1 MLQELEQDAL
11 KDMESLKSYIREG
24 DDFLD
29 KYVITLGDFLK
40 NAGIVGF
47 RYMLESAEAKE
58 NVDFGITEDGQGLW
72 LDMNFAL
79 IADWTDMYFKAC
91 VQYFG
96 PSTVYQGV
104 LDRIERCLDKIQTGK
119 WNPGKEEKED
129 LKFISDKLLSNS
141 YQAGFENIKNG
152 IDMPE
157 VYQTLKKDKLND
169 KLETEKLEE
178 RLIELEKFLQYP
190 KCRETF
196 IMKSVVY
203 TYINRFW
210 SGKCFLLRANAKKD
224 MRELFEKDFS
234 EPFRKYLEADHKKA
248 KDLCIDCGMPIGP
261 KEKNSIAFMNEVGDD
276 FTRKRSAFWDCKV
289 DAFLCPGCAFIYAL
303 SPLGFRLYAN
313 KFVFV
318 NINNS
323 IGALLDANSKIGR
336 IDQEG
341 EKTENKKYSQWFA
354 ETINILLRKKQ
365 QELSNVQVILR
376 GVSADDRY
384 RLSIIHK
391 KMLEIICESRV
402 SDALTS
408 LAKSPFTKIKD
419 NFVNVHETVVM
430 NLLQHRDQYQLLNQ
444 LLKENI
450 KEESKNF
457 YIFWVYEIQ
466 LWTEI
471 VLTYL
476 DCEERNEKGKE
487 ISMTCGAMKKSGAD
501 LRKAIMTAKGMT
513 SSEGLRGIE
522 YQLLNAL
529 AVRNVNKF
537 MDVVMRLYSAYGSKR
552 NEDGHE
558 LLIPTGF
565 VQMLNDKQKFTE
577 YGYAFVMG
585 LVGSYEPKK
594 EEA

>member
-1 MLQELEQDAL
+1 MLQELEQDAP

-104 LDRIERCLDKIQTGK
+104 LDRIERCLVKIQTGK

-276 FTRKRSAFWDCKV
+276 FTRKRSAFWDCKA
-289 DAFLCPGCAFIYAL
+289 DAFLCPGCTFVYAL
-303 SPLGFRLYAN
+303 SPLGFRLFAN

-318 NINNS
+318 NLNNN
-323 IGALLDANSKIGR
+323 IRALLESNSKI
-336 IDQEG
+336 DKDSANSEKAEG
-341 EKTENKKYSQWFA
+341 EKYSQWFA
-354 ETINILLRKKQ
+354 KTINILLKEKM
-365 QELSNVQVILR
+365 QEISNIQVILR
-376 GVSADDRY
+376 GIRAEDRY
-384 RLSIIHK
+384 LLGIVHKSMLDIIK
-391 KMLEIICESRV
+391 V
-402 SDALTS
+402 SSVSKALQ
-408 LAKSPFTKIKD
+408 LLGKFPYVKIR
-419 NFVNVHETVVM
+419 NEFVNAHETAVI
-430 NLLQHRDQYQLLNQ
+430 NLLQYRNQYQLLNQ
-444 LLKENI
+444 LLKAAIEDDAF
-450 KEESKNF
+450 NF
-457 YIFWVYEIQ
+457 YANWIYEIQ
-466 LWTEI
+466 LQSEI
-471 VLTYL
+471 IYFI
-476 DCEERNEKGKE
+476 EEEKRKE
-487 ISMTCGAMKKSGAD
+487 IAMYTSMKRSGSD
-501 LRKAIMTAKGMT
+501 LRKAIMVSKGE
-513 SSEGLRGIE
+513 SSGDCLRGIE

-529 AVRNVNKF
+529 SVRNVDKF
-537 MDVVMRLYSAYGSKR
+537 MDVVLRLYSSYGSQK
-552 NEDGHE
+552 NEKGQQ
-558 LLIPTGF
+558 LLVPTGL
-565 VQMLNDKQKFTE
+565 VQMLGDQEKFTR

-585 LVGSYEPKK
+585 LEGCYEKK
-594 EEA
+594 EDKQS

>member
-1 MLQELEQDAL
+1 
-11 KDMESLKSYIREG
+11 
-24 DDFLD
+24 
-29 KYVITLGDFLK
+29 
-40 NAGIVGF
+40 
-47 RYMLESAEAKE
+47 
-58 NVDFGITEDGQGLW
+58 
-72 LDMNFAL
+72 
-79 IADWTDMYFKAC
+79 MYR
-91 VQYFG
+91 YFG

-276 FTRKRSAFWDCKV
+276 FTRKRSAFWDCKA
-289 DAFLCPGCAFIYAL
+289 DAFLCPGCTFVYAL
-303 SPLGFRLYAN
+303 SPLGFRLFAN

-318 NINNS
+318 NLNNN
-323 IGALLDANSKIGR
+323 IRALLESNSKI
-336 IDQEG
+336 DKDSANSEKAEG
-341 EKTENKKYSQWFA
+341 EKYSQWFA
-354 ETINILLRKKQ
+354 KTINILLKEKM
-365 QELSNVQVILR
+365 QEISNIQVILR
-376 GVSADDRY
+376 GIRAEDRY
-384 RLSIIHK
+384 LLGIVHKSMLDIIK
-391 KMLEIICESRV
+391 V
-402 SDALTS
+402 SSVSKALQ
-408 LAKSPFTKIKD
+408 LLGKFPYVKIR
-419 NFVNVHETVVM
+419 NEFVNAHETAVI
-430 NLLQHRDQYQLLNQ
+430 NLLQYRNQYQLLNQ
-444 LLKENI
+444 LLKAAIEDDAF
-450 KEESKNF
+450 NF
-457 YIFWVYEIQ
+457 YANWIYEIQ
-466 LWTEI
+466 LQSEI
-471 VLTYL
+471 IYFI
-476 DCEERNEKGKE
+476 EEEKRKE
-487 ISMTCGAMKKSGAD
+487 IAMYTSMKRSGSD
-501 LRKAIMTAKGMT
+501 LRKAIMVSKGE
-513 SSEGLRGIE
+513 SSGDCLRGIE

-529 AVRNVNKF
+529 SVRNVDKF
-537 MDVVMRLYSAYGSKR
+537 MDVVLRLYSSYGSQK
-552 NEDGHE
+552 NEKGQQ
-558 LLIPTGF
+558 LLVPTGL
-565 VQMLNDKQKFTE
+565 VQMLGDQEKFTR

-585 LVGSYEPKK
+585 LEGCYEKK
-594 EEA
+594 EDKQS

>member
-276 FTRKRSAFWDCKV
+276 FTRKRSAFWDCKA
-289 DAFLCPGCAFIYAL
+289 DAFLCPGCTFVYAL
-303 SPLGFRLYAN
+303 SPLGFRLFAN

-318 NINNS
+318 NLNNN
-323 IGALLDANSKIGR
+323 IRALLEANSKI
-336 IDQEG
+336 DKDSANSEKAEG
-341 EKTENKKYSQWFA
+341 EKYSQWFA
-354 ETINILLRKKQ
+354 KTINILLKEKM
-365 QELSNVQVILR
+365 QEISNIQVILR
-376 GVSADDRY
+376 GIRAEDRY
-384 RLSIIHK
+384 LLGIVHKSMLDIIK
-391 KMLEIICESRV
+391 V
-402 SDALTS
+402 SSVSKALQ
-408 LAKSPFTKIKD
+408 LLGKFPYVKIR
-419 NFVNVHETVVM
+419 NEFVNAHETAVI
-430 NLLQHRDQYQLLNQ
+430 NLLQYRNQYQLLNQ
-444 LLKENI
+444 LLKAAIEDDAF
-450 KEESKNF
+450 NF
-457 YIFWVYEIQ
+457 YANWIYEIQ
-466 LWTEI
+466 LQSEI
-471 VLTYL
+471 IYFI
-476 DCEERNEKGKE
+476 EEEKRKE
-487 ISMTCGAMKKSGAD
+487 IAMYTSMKRSGSD
-501 LRKAIMTAKGMT
+501 LRKAIMVSKGE
-513 SSEGLRGIE
+513 SSGDCLRGIE

-529 AVRNVNKF
+529 SVRNVDKF
-537 MDVVMRLYSAYGSKR
+537 MDVVLRLYSSYGSQK
-552 NEDGHE
+552 NEKGQQ
-558 LLIPTGF
+558 LLVPTGL
-565 VQMLNDKQKFTE
+565 VQMLGDQEKFTR

-585 LVGSYEPKK
+585 LEGCYEKK
-594 EEA
+594 EDKQS

>member
-24 DDFLD
+24 DEFLD

-276 FTRKRSAFWDCKV
+276 FTRKRSAFWDCKA
-289 DAFLCPGCAFIYAL
+289 DAFLCPGCTFVYAL
-303 SPLGFRLYAN
+303 SPLGFRLFAN

-318 NINNS
+318 NLNNN
-323 IGALLDANSKIGR
+323 IRALLESNSKI
-336 IDQEG
+336 DKDSANSEKAEG
-341 EKTENKKYSQWFA
+341 EKYSQWFA
-354 ETINILLRKKQ
+354 KTINILLKEKM
-365 QELSNVQVILR
+365 QEISNIQVILR
-376 GVSADDRY
+376 GIRAEDRY
-384 RLSIIHK
+384 LLGIVHKSMLDIIK
-391 KMLEIICESRV
+391 V
-402 SDALTS
+402 SSVSKALQ
-408 LAKSPFTKIKD
+408 LLGKFPYVKIR
-419 NFVNVHETVVM
+419 NEFVNAHETAVI
-430 NLLQHRDQYQLLNQ
+430 NLLQYRNQYQLLNQ
-444 LLKENI
+444 LLKAAIEDDAF
-450 KEESKNF
+450 NF
-457 YIFWVYEIQ
+457 YANWIYEIQ
-466 LWTEI
+466 LQSEI
-471 VLTYL
+471 IYFI
-476 DCEERNEKGKE
+476 EEEKRKE
-487 ISMTCGAMKKSGAD
+487 IAMYTSMKRSGSD
-501 LRKAIMTAKGMT
+501 LRKAIMVSKGE
-513 SSEGLRGIE
+513 SSGDCLRGIE

-529 AVRNVNKF
+529 SVRNVDKF
-537 MDVVMRLYSAYGSKR
+537 MDVVLRLYSSYGSQK
-552 NEDGHE
+552 NEKGQQ
-558 LLIPTGF
+558 LLVPTGL
-565 VQMLNDKQKFTE
+565 VQMLGDQEKFTR

-585 LVGSYEPKK
+585 LEGCYEKK
-594 EEA
+594 EDKQS

>member
-1 MLQELEQDAL
+1 M
-11 KDMESLKSYIREG
+11 
-24 DDFLD
+24 D

-47 RYMLESAEAKE
+47 RYMLEAADAKE
-58 NVDFGITEDGQGLW
+58 DSDFGITQDGQGLW
-72 LDMNFAL
+72 IDMDFAL
-79 IADWTDMYFKAC
+79 NADWTDMYFKAC

-96 PSTVYQGV
+96 PFTVYQGV
-104 LDRIERCLDKIQTGK
+104 LDRISKCIDKIQIGK

-129 LKFISDKLLSNS
+129 LKFINDKLLSNS
-141 YQAGFENIKNG
+141 YQAGFENIKHD
-152 IDMPE
+152 IEMQE
-157 VYQTLKKDKLND
+157 VYQILKKDKLND
-169 KLETEKLEE
+169 KLDVTDLEK
-178 RLIELEKFLQYP
+178 RLIDLEKFLQQP

-196 IMKSVVY
+196 IMKSVIY

-234 EPFRKYLEADHKKA
+234 EPFRKYLKTDHVKA
-248 KDLCIDCGMPIGP
+248 KDLCIDCGATIGP

-303 SPLGFRLYAN
+303 SPLGFHLYAN

-318 NINNS
+318 NTNDSINT
-323 IGALLDANSKIGR
+323 LLYTNSKIGR
-336 IDQEG
+336 IDKEG

-354 ETINILLRKKQ
+354 ETINVLLREKQ
-365 QELSNVQVILR
+365 QEISNAQVILR
-376 GVSADDRY
+376 GVGADDRY
-384 RLSIIHK
+384 KLSIIRRRIV
-391 KMLEIICESRV
+391 EIIKEKRV
-402 SDALTS
+402 SDALTA
-408 LAKSPFTKIKD
+408 LAKAPITKVKD
-419 NFVNVHETVVM
+419 NFINVHETVVM
-430 NLLQHRDQYQLLNQ
+430 NLLQYREQYQLLNQ
-444 LLKENI
+444 LFKENI

-457 YIFWVYEIQ
+457 YIFWVYEVQ
-466 LWTEI
+466 LWTEL
-471 VLTYL
+471 VVAYPANVGK
-476 DCEERNEKGKE
+476 RKE
-487 ISMTCGAMKKSGAD
+487 ISMSCGAMKKSGAD
-501 LRKAIMTAKGMT
+501 LRKVIMTAKGMT

-537 MDVVMRLYSAYGSKR
+537 MDVVMRLYSAYGSRR

>member
-1 MLQELEQDAL
+1 MLQELGQDAL

-178 RLIELEKFLQYP
+178 RLIELEKFLQHP

-210 SGKCFLLRANAKKD
+210 SGKCFLFRANAKKD

-234 EPFRKYLEADHKKA
+234 EPFRKYLEVDHKKA

-276 FTRKRSAFWDCKV
+276 FTRKRSAFWDCKA
-289 DAFLCPGCAFIYAL
+289 DAFLCPGCTFVYAL
-303 SPLGFRLYAN
+303 SPLGFRLFAN

-318 NINNS
+318 NLNNN
-323 IGALLDANSKIGR
+323 IRALLESNSKTDKDSANSEKA
-336 IDQEG
+336 EG
-341 EKTENKKYSQWFA
+341 EKYSQWFA
-354 ETINILLRKKQ
+354 KTINILLKEKM
-365 QELSNVQVILR
+365 QEISNIQVILR
-376 GVSADDRY
+376 GIRAEDRY
-384 RLSIIHK
+384 LLGIVHKSMLDIIK
-391 KMLEIICESRV
+391 V
-402 SDALTS
+402 SSVSKALQ
-408 LAKSPFTKIKD
+408 LLGKFPYVKIR
-419 NFVNVHETVVM
+419 NEFVNVHETAVI
-430 NLLQHRDQYQLLNQ
+430 NLLQYRNQYQLLNQ
-444 LLKENI
+444 LLKAAIEDDAF
-450 KEESKNF
+450 NF
-457 YIFWVYEIQ
+457 YANWIYEIQ
-466 LWTEI
+466 LQSEI
-471 VLTYL
+471 IYFI
-476 DCEERNEKGKE
+476 EEEKRKE
-487 ISMTCGAMKKSGAD
+487 IAMYTSMKRSGSD
-501 LRKAIMTAKGMT
+501 LRKAIMVSKGEP
-513 SSEGLRGIE
+513 SGDCLRGIE

-529 AVRNVNKF
+529 SVRNVDKF
-537 MDVVMRLYSAYGSKR
+537 MDVVLRLYSSYGSQK
-552 NEDGHE
+552 NEKGQQ
-558 LLIPTGF
+558 LLVPTGL
-565 VQMLNDKQKFTE
+565 VQMLGDQEKFTR

-585 LVGSYEPKK
+585 LEGCYEKK
-594 EEA
+594 EDKQS

>member
-1 MLQELEQDAL
+1 M
-11 KDMESLKSYIREG
+11 
-24 DDFLD
+24 D

-47 RYMLESAEAKE
+47 RYMLEAADAKE
-58 NVDFGITEDGQGLW
+58 DSDFGITQDGQGLW
-72 LDMNFAL
+72 IDMDFAL
-79 IADWTDMYFKAC
+79 NADWTDMYFKAC

-96 PSTVYQGV
+96 PFTVYQGV
-104 LDRIERCLDKIQTGK
+104 LDRISKCIDKIQIGK

-129 LKFISDKLLSNS
+129 LKFINDKLLSNS
-141 YQAGFENIKNG
+141 YQAGFENIKHD
-152 IDMPE
+152 IEMQE
-157 VYQTLKKDKLND
+157 VYQILKKDKLND
-169 KLETEKLEE
+169 KLDVTDLEK
-178 RLIELEKFLQYP
+178 RLIDLEKFLQQP

-196 IMKSVVY
+196 IMKSVIY

-234 EPFRKYLEADHKKA
+234 EPFRKYLKTDHVKA
-248 KDLCIDCGMPIGP
+248 KDLCIDCGATIGP

>member
-178 RLIELEKFLQYP
+178 RLIELEKFLQHP

-276 FTRKRSAFWDCKV
+276 FTRKRSAFWDCKA
-289 DAFLCPGCAFIYAL
+289 DAFLCPGCTFVYAL
-303 SPLGFRLYAN
+303 SPLGFRLFAN

-318 NINNS
+318 NLNNN
-323 IGALLDANSKIGR
+323 IRALLESNSKTDKDSANSEKA
-336 IDQEG
+336 EG
-341 EKTENKKYSQWFA
+341 EKYSQWFA
-354 ETINILLRKKQ
+354 KTINILLKEKM
-365 QELSNVQVILR
+365 QEISNIQVILR
-376 GVSADDRY
+376 GIRAEDRY
-384 RLSIIHK
+384 LLGIVHKSMLDIIK
-391 KMLEIICESRV
+391 V
-402 SDALTS
+402 SSVSKALQ
-408 LAKSPFTKIKD
+408 LLGKFPYVKIR
-419 NFVNVHETVVM
+419 NEFVNVHETAVI
-430 NLLQHRDQYQLLNQ
+430 NLLQYRNQYQLLNQ
-444 LLKENI
+444 LLKAAIEDDAF
-450 KEESKNF
+450 NF
-457 YIFWVYEIQ
+457 YANWIYEIQ
-466 LWTEI
+466 LQSEI
-471 VLTYL
+471 IYFI
-476 DCEERNEKGKE
+476 EEEKRKE
-487 ISMTCGAMKKSGAD
+487 IAMYTSMKRSGSD
-501 LRKAIMTAKGMT
+501 LRKAIMVSKGE
-513 SSEGLRGIE
+513 SSGDCLRGIE

-529 AVRNVNKF
+529 SVRNVDKF
-537 MDVVMRLYSAYGSKR
+537 MDVVLRLYSSYGSQK
-552 NEDGHE
+552 NEKGQQ
-558 LLIPTGF
+558 LLVPTGL
-565 VQMLNDKQKFTE
+565 VQMLGDQEKFTR

-585 LVGSYEPKK
+585 LEGCYEKK
-594 EEA
+594 EDKQS

>member
-1 MLQELEQDAL
+1 M
-11 KDMESLKSYIREG
+11 
-24 DDFLD
+24 D

-129 LKFISDKLLSNS
+129 LKFINDKLLSNS

-169 KLETEKLEE
+169 KQETEKLEE
-178 RLIELEKFLQYP
+178 RLIELEKFLQQP

-234 EPFRKYLEADHKKA
+234 EPFRKYLEVDHKKA

-276 FTRKRSAFWDCKV
+276 FTRKRSAFWDCKA
-289 DAFLCPGCAFIYAL
+289 DAFLCPGCTFVYTL
-303 SPLGFRLYAN
+303 SPLGFRLFAN

-318 NINNS
+318 NLNNN
-323 IGALLDANSKIGR
+323 IRALLESNSKTDKDSANSEKA
-336 IDQEG
+336 EG
-341 EKTENKKYSQWFA
+341 EKYSQWFA
-354 ETINILLRKKQ
+354 KTINILLKEKM
-365 QELSNVQVILR
+365 QEISNIQVILR
-376 GVSADDRY
+376 GIRAEDRY
-384 RLSIIHK
+384 LLGIVHKSMLDIIK
-391 KMLEIICESRV
+391 V
-402 SDALTS
+402 SSVSKALQ
-408 LAKSPFTKIKD
+408 LLGKFPYVKIR
-419 NFVNVHETVVM
+419 NEFVNAHETAVI
-430 NLLQHRDQYQLLNQ
+430 NLLQYRNQYQLLNQ
-444 LLKENI
+444 LLKAAIEDDAF
-450 KEESKNF
+450 NF
-457 YIFWVYEIQ
+457 YANWIYEIQ
-466 LWTEI
+466 LQSEI
-471 VLTYL
+471 IYFI
-476 DCEERNEKGKE
+476 EEEKRKE
-487 ISMTCGAMKKSGAD
+487 IAMYTSMKRSGSD
-501 LRKAIMTAKGMT
+501 LRKAIMVSKGE
-513 SSEGLRGIE
+513 SSGDCLRGIE

-529 AVRNVNKF
+529 SVRNVDKF
-537 MDVVMRLYSAYGSKR
+537 MDVVLRLYSSYGSQK
-552 NEDGHE
+552 NEKGQQ
-558 LLIPTGF
+558 LLVPTGL
-565 VQMLNDKQKFTE
+565 VQMLGDQEKFTR

-585 LVGSYEPKK
+585 LEGCYEKK
-594 EEA
+594 EDKQS

>member
-157 VYQTLKKDKLND
+157 VYQTLKKDKL
-169 KLETEKLEE
+169 KTEKLEE
-178 RLIELEKFLQYP
+178 RLIELEKFLQQP

-234 EPFRKYLEADHKKA
+234 EPFRKYLEADYKKA

-276 FTRKRSAFWDCKV
+276 FTRKRSAFWDCKA
-289 DAFLCPGCAFIYAL
+289 DAFLCPGCTFVYAL
-303 SPLGFRLYAN
+303 SPLGFRLFAN

-318 NINNS
+318 NLNNN
-323 IGALLDANSKIGR
+323 IRALLESNSKTDKDSANSEKA
-336 IDQEG
+336 EG
-341 EKTENKKYSQWFA
+341 EKYSQWFA
-354 ETINILLRKKQ
+354 KTINILLKEKM
-365 QELSNVQVILR
+365 QEISNIQVILR
-376 GVSADDRY
+376 GIRAEDRY
-384 RLSIIHK
+384 LLGIVHKSMLDIIK
-391 KMLEIICESRV
+391 V
-402 SDALTS
+402 SSVSKALQ
-408 LAKSPFTKIKD
+408 LLGKFPYVKIR
-419 NFVNVHETVVM
+419 NEFVNVHETAVI
-430 NLLQHRDQYQLLNQ
+430 NLLQYRNQYQLLNQ
-444 LLKENI
+444 LLKAAIEDDAF
-450 KEESKNF
+450 NF
-457 YIFWVYEIQ
+457 YANWIYEIQ
-466 LWTEI
+466 LQSEI
-471 VLTYL
+471 IYFI
-476 DCEERNEKGKE
+476 EEEKRKE
-487 ISMTCGAMKKSGAD
+487 IAMYTSMKRSGSD
-501 LRKAIMTAKGMT
+501 LRKAIMVSKGE
-513 SSEGLRGIE
+513 SSGDCLRGIE

-529 AVRNVNKF
+529 SVRNVDKF
-537 MDVVMRLYSAYGSKR
+537 MDVVLRLYSSYGSQK
-552 NEDGHE
+552 NEKGQQ
-558 LLIPTGF
+558 LLVPTGL
-565 VQMLNDKQKFTE
+565 VQMLGDQEKFTR

-585 LVGSYEPKK
+585 LEGCYEKK
-594 EEA
+594 EDKQS

>member
-196 IMKSVVY
+196 ILKSVVY

-276 FTRKRSAFWDCKV
+276 FTRKRSAFWDCKA
-289 DAFLCPGCAFIYAL
+289 DAFLCPGCTFVYAL
-303 SPLGFRLYAN
+303 SPLGFRLFAN

-318 NINNS
+318 NLNNN
-323 IGALLDANSKIGR
+323 IRALLESNSKI
-336 IDQEG
+336 DKDSANSEKAEG
-341 EKTENKKYSQWFA
+341 EKYSQWFA
-354 ETINILLRKKQ
+354 KTINILLKEKM
-365 QELSNVQVILR
+365 QEISNIQVILR
-376 GVSADDRY
+376 GIRAEDRY
-384 RLSIIHK
+384 LLGIVHKSMLDIIK
-391 KMLEIICESRV
+391 V
-402 SDALTS
+402 SSVSKALQ
-408 LAKSPFTKIKD
+408 LLGKFPYVKIR
-419 NFVNVHETVVM
+419 NEFVNAHETAVI
-430 NLLQHRDQYQLLNQ
+430 NLLQYRNQYQLLNQ
-444 LLKENI
+444 LLKAAIEDDAI
-450 KEESKNF
+450 NF
-457 YIFWVYEIQ
+457 YANWIYEIQ
-466 LWTEI
+466 LQSEI
-471 VLTYL
+471 IYFI
-476 DCEERNEKGKE
+476 EEEKRKE
-487 ISMTCGAMKKSGAD
+487 IAMYTSMKRSGSD
-501 LRKAIMTAKGMT
+501 LRKAIMVSKGE
-513 SSEGLRGIE
+513 SSGDCLRGIV
-522 YQLLNAL
+522 YQLFNAL
-529 AVRNVNKF
+529 SVRNVDKF
-537 MDVVMRLYSAYGSKR
+537 MDVVLRLYSSYGSQK
-552 NEDGHE
+552 NEKGQQ
-558 LLIPTGF
+558 LLVPTGL
-565 VQMLNDKQKFTE
+565 VQMLGDQEKFTR

-585 LVGSYEPKK
+585 LEGCYEKK
-594 EEA
+594 EDKQS

>member
-261 KEKNSIAFMNEVGDD
+261 KEKNSIAFMNEVGD
-276 FTRKRSAFWDCKV
+276 CKA
-289 DAFLCPGCAFIYAL
+289 DAFLCPGCTFVYAL
-303 SPLGFRLYAN
+303 SPLGFRLFAN

-318 NINNS
+318 NLNNN
-323 IGALLDANSKIGR
+323 IRALLESNSKI
-336 IDQEG
+336 DKDSANSEKAEG
-341 EKTENKKYSQWFA
+341 EKYSQWFA
-354 ETINILLRKKQ
+354 KTINILLKEKM
-365 QELSNVQVILR
+365 QEISNIQVILR
-376 GVSADDRY
+376 GIRAEDRY
-384 RLSIIHK
+384 LLGIVHKSMLDIIK
-391 KMLEIICESRV
+391 V
-402 SDALTS
+402 SSVSKALQ
-408 LAKSPFTKIKD
+408 LLGKFPYVKIR
-419 NFVNVHETVVM
+419 NEFVNAHETAVI
-430 NLLQHRDQYQLLNQ
+430 NLLQYRNQYQLLNQ
-444 LLKENI
+444 LLKAAIEDDAF
-450 KEESKNF
+450 NF
-457 YIFWVYEIQ
+457 YANWIYEIQ
-466 LWTEI
+466 LQSEI
-471 VLTYL
+471 IYFI
-476 DCEERNEKGKE
+476 EEEKRKE
-487 ISMTCGAMKKSGAD
+487 IAMYTSMKRSGSD
-501 LRKAIMTAKGMT
+501 LRKAIMVSKGE
-513 SSEGLRGIE
+513 SSGDCLRGIE

-529 AVRNVNKF
+529 SVRNVDKF
-537 MDVVMRLYSAYGSKR
+537 MDVVLRLYSSYGSQK
-552 NEDGHE
+552 NEKGQQ
-558 LLIPTGF
+558 LLVPTGL
-565 VQMLNDKQKFTE
+565 VQMLGDQEKFTR

-585 LVGSYEPKK
+585 LEGCYEKK
-594 EEA
+594 EDKQS

>member
-210 SGKCFLLRANAKKD
+210 SGKCFLLRANAKKY

-276 FTRKRSAFWDCKV
+276 FTRKRSAFWDCKA
-289 DAFLCPGCAFIYAL
+289 DAFLCPGCTFVYAL
-303 SPLGFRLYAN
+303 SPLGFRLFAN

-318 NINNS
+318 NLNNN
-323 IGALLDANSKIGR
+323 IRALLESNSKI
-336 IDQEG
+336 DKDSANSEKAEG
-341 EKTENKKYSQWFA
+341 EKYSQWFA
-354 ETINILLRKKQ
+354 KTINILLKEKM
-365 QELSNVQVILR
+365 QEISNIQVILR
-376 GVSADDRY
+376 GIRAEDRY
-384 RLSIIHK
+384 LLGIVHKSMLDIIK
-391 KMLEIICESRV
+391 V
-402 SDALTS
+402 SSVSKALQ
-408 LAKSPFTKIKD
+408 LLGKFPYVKIR
-419 NFVNVHETVVM
+419 NEFVNAHETAVI
-430 NLLQHRDQYQLLNQ
+430 NLLQYRNQYQLLNQ
-444 LLKENI
+444 LLKAAIEDDAF
-450 KEESKNF
+450 NF
-457 YIFWVYEIQ
+457 YANWIYEIQ
-466 LWTEI
+466 LQSEI
-471 VLTYL
+471 IYFI
-476 DCEERNEKGKE
+476 EEEKRKE
-487 ISMTCGAMKKSGAD
+487 IAMYTSMKRSGSD
-501 LRKAIMTAKGMT
+501 LRKAIMVSKGE
-513 SSEGLRGIE
+513 SSGDCLRGIE

-529 AVRNVNKF
+529 SVRNVDKF
-537 MDVVMRLYSAYGSKR
+537 MDVVLRLYSSYGSQK
-552 NEDGHE
+552 NEKGQQ
-558 LLIPTGF
+558 LLVPTGL
-565 VQMLNDKQKFTE
+565 VQMLGDQEKFTR

-585 LVGSYEPKK
+585 LEGCYEKK
-594 EEA
+594 EDKQS

>member
-178 RLIELEKFLQYP
+178 RLIELEKFLQHP

-276 FTRKRSAFWDCKV
+276 FTRKRSAFWDCKA
-289 DAFLCPGCAFIYAL
+289 DAFLCPGCTFVYAL
-303 SPLGFRLYAN
+303 SPLGFRLFAN

-318 NINNS
+318 NLNNN
-323 IGALLDANSKIGR
+323 IRALLESNSKTDKDSANSEKA
-336 IDQEG
+336 EG
-341 EKTENKKYSQWFA
+341 EKYSQWFA
-354 ETINILLRKKQ
+354 KTINILLKEKM
-365 QELSNVQVILR
+365 QEISNIQVILR
-376 GVSADDRY
+376 GIRAEDRY
-384 RLSIIHK
+384 LLGIVHKSMLDIIK
-391 KMLEIICESRV
+391 V
-402 SDALTS
+402 SSVSKALQ
-408 LAKSPFTKIKD
+408 LLGKFPYVKIR
-419 NFVNVHETVVM
+419 NEFVNVHETAVI
-430 NLLQHRDQYQLLNQ
+430 NLLQYRNQYQLLNQ
-444 LLKENI
+444 LLKAAIEDDAF
-450 KEESKNF
+450 NF
-457 YIFWVYEIQ
+457 YANWIYEIQ
-466 LWTEI
+466 LQSEI
-471 VLTYL
+471 IYFI
-476 DCEERNEKGKE
+476 EEEKRKE
-487 ISMTCGAMKKSGAD
+487 IAMYTSMKRSGSD
-501 LRKAIMTAKGMT
+501 LRKAIMVSKGE
-513 SSEGLRGIE
+513 SSGDCLRGIE

-529 AVRNVNKF
+529 SVRNVDKF
-537 MDVVMRLYSAYGSKR
+537 MDVVLRLYSSYGSQK
-552 NEDGHE
+552 NEKGQQ
-558 LLIPTGF
+558 LLVPTGL
-565 VQMLNDKQKFTE
+565 VQMPGDQEKFTR

-585 LVGSYEPKK
+585 LEGCYEKK
-594 EEA
+594 EDKQS

>member
-24 DDFLD
+24 EDFLD

-178 RLIELEKFLQYP
+178 RLIELEKFLQHP

-276 FTRKRSAFWDCKV
+276 FTRKRSAFWDCKA
-289 DAFLCPGCAFIYAL
+289 DAFLCPGCTFVYAL
-303 SPLGFRLYAN
+303 SPLGFRLFAN

-318 NINNS
+318 NLNNN
-323 IGALLDANSKIGR
+323 IRALLESNSKTDKDSANSEKA
-336 IDQEG
+336 EG
-341 EKTENKKYSQWFA
+341 EKYSQWFA
-354 ETINILLRKKQ
+354 KTINILLKEKM
-365 QELSNVQVILR
+365 QEISNIQVILR
-376 GVSADDRY
+376 GIRAEDRY
-384 RLSIIHK
+384 LLGIVHKSMLDIIK
-391 KMLEIICESRV
+391 V
-402 SDALTS
+402 SSVSKALQ
-408 LAKSPFTKIKD
+408 LLGKFPYVKIR
-419 NFVNVHETVVM
+419 NEFVNVHETAVI
-430 NLLQHRDQYQLLNQ
+430 NLLQYRNQYQLLNQ
-444 LLKENI
+444 LLKAAIEDDVF
-450 KEESKNF
+450 NF
-457 YIFWVYEIQ
+457 YANWIYEIQ
-466 LWTEI
+466 LQSEI
-471 VLTYL
+471 IYFI
-476 DCEERNEKGKE
+476 EEEKRKE
-487 ISMTCGAMKKSGAD
+487 IAMYTSMKRSGSD
-501 LRKAIMTAKGMT
+501 LRKAIMVSKGE
-513 SSEGLRGIE
+513 SSGDCLRGIE

-529 AVRNVNKF
+529 SVRNVDKF
-537 MDVVMRLYSAYGSKR
+537 MDVVLRLYSSYGSQK
-552 NEDGHE
+552 NEKGQQ
-558 LLIPTGF
+558 LLVPTGL
-565 VQMLNDKQKFTE
+565 VQMLGDQEKFTR

-585 LVGSYEPKK
+585 LEGCYEKK
-594 EEA
+594 EDKQS

>member
-178 RLIELEKFLQYP
+178 RLIELEKFLQHP

-248 KDLCIDCGMPIGP
+248 KDLCIDCGTPIGP

-276 FTRKRSAFWDCKV
+276 FTRKRSAFWDCKA
-289 DAFLCPGCAFIYAL
+289 DAFLCPGCTFVYAL
-303 SPLGFRLYAN
+303 SPLGFRLFAN

-318 NINNS
+318 NLNNN
-323 IGALLDANSKIGR
+323 IRALLESNSKTDKDSANSEKA
-336 IDQEG
+336 EG
-341 EKTENKKYSQWFA
+341 EKYSQWFA
-354 ETINILLRKKQ
+354 KTINILLKEKM
-365 QELSNVQVILR
+365 QEISNIQVILR
-376 GVSADDRY
+376 GIRAEDRY
-384 RLSIIHK
+384 LLGIVHKSMLDIIK
-391 KMLEIICESRV
+391 V
-402 SDALTS
+402 SSVSKALQ
-408 LAKSPFTKIKD
+408 LLGKFPYVKIR
-419 NFVNVHETVVM
+419 NEFVNVHETAVI
-430 NLLQHRDQYQLLNQ
+430 NLLQYRNQYQLLNQ
-444 LLKENI
+444 LLKAAIEDDAF
-450 KEESKNF
+450 NF
-457 YIFWVYEIQ
+457 YANWIYEIQ
-466 LWTEI
+466 LQSEI
-471 VLTYL
+471 IYFI
-476 DCEERNEKGKE
+476 EEEKRKE
-487 ISMTCGAMKKSGAD
+487 IAMYTSMKRSGSD
-501 LRKAIMTAKGMT
+501 LRKAIMVSKGE
-513 SSEGLRGIE
+513 SSGDCLRGIE

-529 AVRNVNKF
+529 SVRNVDKF
-537 MDVVMRLYSAYGSKR
+537 MDVVLRLYSSYGSQK
-552 NEDGHE
+552 NEKGQQ
-558 LLIPTGF
+558 LLVPTGL
-565 VQMLNDKQKFTE
+565 VQMLGDQEKFTR

-585 LVGSYEPKK
+585 LEGCYEKK
-594 EEA
+594 EDKQS

>member
-276 FTRKRSAFWDCKV
+276 FTRKRSAFWNCKV
-289 DAFLCPGCAFIYAL
+289 DAYLCPGCTFVYAL
-303 SPLGFRLYAN
+303 SPLGFRLFAN

-318 NINNS
+318 NLNNN
-323 IGALLDANSKIGR
+323 IQALLESNSKT
-336 IDQEG
+336 DKDSVNS
-341 EKTENKKYSQWFA
+341 EKTEGEKYSQWFA
-354 ETINILLRKKQ
+354 KTINILLKEKM
-365 QELSNVQVILR
+365 QEISNIQVILR
-376 GVSADDRY
+376 GIRAEDRY
-384 RLSIIHK
+384 LLGIVHKSMLDIIK
-391 KMLEIICESRV
+391 V
-402 SDALTS
+402 SSVSKALQ
-408 LAKSPFTKIKD
+408 LLGKFPYVKIR
-419 NFVNVHETVVM
+419 NEFVNAHETAVI
-430 NLLQHRDQYQLLNQ
+430 NLLQYRNQYQLLNQ
-444 LLKENI
+444 LLKAAIEDDAF
-450 KEESKNF
+450 NF
-457 YIFWVYEIQ
+457 YANWIYEIQ
-466 LWTEI
+466 LQSEI
-471 VLTYL
+471 IYFI
-476 DCEERNEKGKE
+476 EEEKRKE
-487 ISMTCGAMKKSGAD
+487 IAMYTSMKRSGSD
-501 LRKAIMTAKGMT
+501 LRKAIMVSKGE
-513 SSEGLRGIE
+513 SSGDCLRGIE

-529 AVRNVNKF
+529 SVRNVDKF
-537 MDVVMRLYSAYGSKR
+537 MDVVLRLYSSYGSQK
-552 NEDGHE
+552 NEKGQQ
-558 LLIPTGF
+558 LLVPTGL
-565 VQMLNDKQKFTE
+565 VQMLGDQEKFTR

-585 LVGSYEPKK
+585 LEGCYEKK
-594 EEA
+594 EDKQS

>member
-276 FTRKRSAFWDCKV
+276 FTRKRSAFWDCKA
-289 DAFLCPGCAFIYAL
+289 DAFLCPGCTFVYAL
-303 SPLGFRLYAN
+303 SPLGFRLFAN

-318 NINNS
+318 NLNNN
-323 IGALLDANSKIGR
+323 IRALLESNSKI
-336 IDQEG
+336 DKDSANSEKAEG
-341 EKTENKKYSQWFA
+341 EKYSQWFA
-354 ETINILLRKKQ
+354 KTINILLKEKMK
-365 QELSNVQVILR
+365 EISNIQVILR
-376 GVSADDRY
+376 GIRAEDRY
-384 RLSIIHK
+384 LLGIVHKSMLDIIK
-391 KMLEIICESRV
+391 V
-402 SDALTS
+402 SSVSKALQ
-408 LAKSPFTKIKD
+408 LLGKFPYVKIR
-419 NFVNVHETVVM
+419 NEFVNAHETAVI
-430 NLLQHRDQYQLLNQ
+430 NLLQYRNQYQLLNQ
-444 LLKENI
+444 LLKAAIEDDAF
-450 KEESKNF
+450 NF
-457 YIFWVYEIQ
+457 YANWIYEIQ
-466 LWTEI
+466 LQSEI
-471 VLTYL
+471 IYFI
-476 DCEERNEKGKE
+476 EEEKRKE
-487 ISMTCGAMKKSGAD
+487 IAMYTSMKRSGSD
-501 LRKAIMTAKGMT
+501 LRKAIMVSKGE
-513 SSEGLRGIE
+513 SSGDCLRGIE

-529 AVRNVNKF
+529 SVRNVDKF
-537 MDVVMRLYSAYGSKR
+537 MDVVLRLYSSYGSQK
-552 NEDGHE
+552 NEKGQQ
-558 LLIPTGF
+558 LLVPTGL
-565 VQMLNDKQKFTE
+565 VQMLGDQEKFTR

-585 LVGSYEPKK
+585 LEGCYEKK
-594 EEA
+594 EDKQS